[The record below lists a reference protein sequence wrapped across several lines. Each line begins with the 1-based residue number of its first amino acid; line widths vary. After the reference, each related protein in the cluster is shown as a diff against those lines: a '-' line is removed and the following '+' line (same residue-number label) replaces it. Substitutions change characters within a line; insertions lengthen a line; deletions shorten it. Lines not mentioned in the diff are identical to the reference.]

1 MAVGINTKISNMKTI
16 LSLLL
21 FLFVINNSIAQDNF
35 VGVWVNELDKEEIE
49 IYKKGDYYYAKANN
63 SKDTIMVLIQM
74 VYKSDFK
81 LYGGTYVD
89 SKSKD
94 ETEAKVEINK
104 YNELTIIIIHREN
117 VFNRRRKYIKQQI
130 AN

>member
-1 MAVGINTKISNMKTI
+1 MKKT

-21 FLFVINNSIAQDNF
+21 FLFAVTISVAQDNF
-35 VGVWVNELDKEEIE
+35 VGVWTNQLDKEEIE
-49 IYKKGDYYYAKANN
+49 IYKKGDYYYAKATNN
-63 SKDTIMVLIQM
+63 KDTIMVLIQM

-94 ETEAKVEINK
+94 ENEAKVQINK
-104 YNELTIIIIHREN
+104 NNELTIIIIHREN
-117 VFNRRRKYIKQQI
+117 IFHRRKKYIR
-130 AN
+130 NLVSN

>member
-1 MAVGINTKISNMKTI
+1 MKKIFSI
-16 LSLLL
+16 VFFLLA
-21 FLFVINNSIAQDNF
+21 ITYSKAQDNF

-49 IYKKGDYYYAKANN
+49 IYKKDDYYYAKINN

-89 SKSKD
+89 QKSKD
-94 ETEAKVEINK
+94 ENEAKVEINK
-104 YNELTIIIIHREN
+104 QNELTIVIIHREHI
-117 VFNRRRKYIKQQI
+117 FHRRKKYIKNKI
-130 AN
+130 SN